1 MYLERCF
8 QSFNTASGKYYC
20 NYTIHPGDKVAV
32 PIYSFNTASGK
43 YYCNGT
49 GISFDDAGIAN
60 CFNTASGKYYCNQYF
75 YCSLQEV
82 LSCFN
87 TASGKYYCNSEF
99 LLASIMM
106 PFNVSIPQAVSTIA
120 ISYALEIPEGVELQF
135 QYRKR

>member
-1 MYLERCF
+1 MPYADMYLERCF

-60 CFNTASGKYYCNQYF
+60 CFNTASGKYYCNEKGR
-75 YCSLQEV
+75 EV
-82 LSCFN
+82 ATKEKS
-87 TASGKYYCNSEF
+87 A
-99 LLASIMM
+99 
-106 PFNVSIPQAVSTIA
+106 
-120 ISYALEIPEGVELQF
+120 F